1 MKLPIY
7 LDYSA
12 TTPVDP
18 RVAEKMM
25 QFMTMD
31 GTFGN
36 PASRSHRFGWQAE
49 EAVDIARNQI
59 ADLVGADPREIVF
72 TSGAT
77 ESDNLAIKGAA
88 NFYQKKG
95 KHIIT
100 SKTEHKAVLDTCRQ
114 LEREGFEVTYLPV
127 DKYGIIDM
135 DYFKKSLRDDTTL
148 VSVMLANNEIGTIEP
163 IKEIASIASK
173 KGIIVHTDAVQA
185 VGKMNI
191 DVNDLGVHMLTF
203 SGHKIYAPKG
213 IGVLY
218 IDIELREKIHPIIH
232 GGQQEGGLRA
242 GTENIPYI
250 VGLGKACDILLEKQD
265 TEILHIKK
273 LRDTFE
279 KKVLENIP
287 DTYVNGH
294 IELRV
299 PSISDI
305 VFRYIEGEALMV
317 YAREVCCSAGS
328 ACTSASTNPSHVLSA
343 IKVDDVDIHGAL
355 RFSFGRFNTM
365 EEVDKAVEILKESVE
380 KLRKMTPLY
389 NK

>member
-1 MKLPIY
+1 MAIY
-7 LDYSA
+7 FDNSA
-12 TTPVDP
+12 TTRVDP
-18 RVAEKMM
+18 KVVEAMVPFFSELYGNVSSIHSIGRQVRPYEEQARKSVAKLI
-25 QFMTMD
+25 
-31 GTFGN
+31 N
-36 PASRSHRFGWQAE
+36 
-49 EAVDIARNQI
+49 
-59 ADLVGADPREIVF
+59 ADPEEIVF
-72 TSGAT
+72 TASGS
-77 ESDNLAIKGAA
+77 ESDNLAIIATARAYKH
-88 NFYQKKG
+88 KG

-100 SKTEHKAVLDTCRQ
+100 SAIEHKAVLETFKF
-114 LEREGFEVTYLPV
+114 LEHEEGFEVTYLPV
-127 DKYGIIDM
+127 DKYGVIDM
-135 DYFKKSLRDDTTL
+135 EYFKKSLRDDTTL

-365 EEVDKAVEILKESVE
+365 DEVDKAVEILKESVE
-380 KLRKMTPLY
+380 KLRKMSPLY

>member
-1 MKLPIY
+1 MAIY
-7 LDYSA
+7 FDNSA
-12 TTPVDP
+12 TTKVDP
-18 RVAEKMM
+18 GVVEAMVPFFSELYGNVSSIHSIGRQVRPYEEQARKSVAKLI
-25 QFMTMD
+25 
-31 GTFGN
+31 N
-36 PASRSHRFGWQAE
+36 
-49 EAVDIARNQI
+49 
-59 ADLVGADPREIVF
+59 ADPEEIVF
-72 TSGAT
+72 TASGS
-77 ESDNLAIKGAA
+77 ESDNLAIIATARAYKH
-88 NFYQKKG
+88 KG

-100 SKTEHKAVLDTCRQ
+100 SAIEHKAVLETFKF
-114 LEREGFEVTYLPV
+114 LEHEEGFEVTYLPV
-127 DKYGIIDM
+127 DKYGVIDM
-135 DYFKKSLRDDTTL
+135 DYFKKSLRDDTTFI
-148 VSVMLANNEIGTIEP
+148 SVMLANNEIGTIEP
-163 IKEIASIASK
+163 IKEIASIATK

-250 VGLGKACDILLEKQD
+250 VGLGKACDILLEQQD

-279 KKVLENIP
+279 KKVLETIP
-287 DTYVNGH
+287 DTYINGH
-294 IELRV
+294 PELRV

-343 IKVDDVDIHGAL
+343 IHVDDVDIHGAL

-365 EEVDKAVEILKESVE
+365 DEVDKAVEVLKESVE
-380 KLRKMTPLY
+380 KLRKMSPLY